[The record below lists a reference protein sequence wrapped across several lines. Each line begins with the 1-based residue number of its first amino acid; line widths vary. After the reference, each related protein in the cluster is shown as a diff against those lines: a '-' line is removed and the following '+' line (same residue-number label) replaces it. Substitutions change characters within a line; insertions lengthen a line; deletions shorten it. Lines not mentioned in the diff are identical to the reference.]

1 MGVVLVVAYE
11 KGSDVDL
18 DYYRSTHLPLAF
30 KTWET
35 LSITGHTLMTSTGN
49 DDPYEILLTINMESM
64 EEIKKMG
71 ALPSELRKTL
81 SDDIK
86 NYTKK
91 PPKSWVMNEV

>member
-1 MGVVLVVAYE
+1 
-11 KGSDVDL
+11 
-18 DYYRSTHLPLAF
+18 
-30 KTWET
+30 
-35 LSITGHTLMTSTGN
+35 MTSTGN

-71 ALPSELRKTL
+71 ALPAELRKTL